1 MKRKIK
7 LVKGNEDERFETE
20 PTNKKKMVSL
30 NIGLTQKELTQM
42 KALSGLRGNVVND
55 QIVKEYIKSK
65 LRYGWKKQT
74 ICSNAHI
81 I

>member
-1 MKRKIK
+1 MNHKIK

-42 KALSGLRGNVVND
+42 KALSGLRGSVAND

-65 LRYGWKKQT
+65 LRYGW
-74 ICSNAHI
+74 
-81 I
+81 